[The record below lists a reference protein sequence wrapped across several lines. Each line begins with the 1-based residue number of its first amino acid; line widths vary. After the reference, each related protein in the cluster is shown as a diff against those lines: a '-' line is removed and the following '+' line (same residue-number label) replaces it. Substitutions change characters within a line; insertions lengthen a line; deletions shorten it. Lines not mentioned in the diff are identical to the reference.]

1 MLSCIY
7 QGRNVCRSW
16 GFYVL
21 TNFTIHFTLY
31 LISRFW
37 TIYIYILYIIYI
49 YILYIYIYTGVK
61 LSPTF
66 GRCPRWLIF
75 FRSVFYQNNWNNCK
89 EVMNRGGGQI
99 RGALYNFFVVK
110 KCLFCIFQMYYN
122 RFIKSFHEQVC
133 LIIFNGRYYFD
144 RYFFHHWAIV

>member
-1 MLSCIY
+1 MCVGVGGFMFWQILLS
-7 QGRNVCRSW
+7 
-16 GFYVL
+16 
-21 TNFTIHFTLY
+21 
-31 LISRFW
+31 ISRYTWFLGFE
-37 TIYIYILYIIYI
+37 LYIYI
-49 YILYIYIYTGVK
+49 YILYIYTWVK

-89 EVMNRGGGQI
+89 KVMNRGRGQI

-110 KCLFCIFQMYYN
+110 KCLFCVFQMYYN
-122 RFIKSFHEQVC
+122 RFIKSFYEQVC

>member
-1 MLSCIY
+1 MFWQVLP
-7 QGRNVCRSW
+7 SW
-16 GFYVL
+16 FVEGFDVY
-21 TNFTIHFTLY
+21 
-31 LISRFW
+31 
-37 TIYIYILYIIYI
+37 IYIYI
-49 YILYIYIYTGVK
+49 YIYIYTGVK

-144 RYFFHHWAIV
+144 RYFSPPPPPFCSDGVDPRTKFSKREWAWQDLNL